1 MVFGFGRRR
10 RVNTAGEHI
19 IYPAMDPNFVM
30 KSLNGLTRS
39 SMDSQRRLN
48 KLNEHVK
55 YIRVMVNMLAAEER
69 ERKRKNKNRNR

>member
-10 RVNTAGEHI
+10 RVNTAGEPI
-19 IYPAMDPNFVM
+19 IHPAMDPNYVM

-48 KLNEHVK
+48 NLNKHVN

-69 ERKRKNKNRNR
+69 KRKNKNRNR